1 MQSQTLKLTD
11 RTILHITH
19 AKNIISFDSEEF
31 LIDTP
36 FGNLKIVGKNL
47 TIGKMDT
54 DKQELTIKGNI
65 DNIAYLSN
73 KNTVSNKKESVF
85 KKLFK

>member
-1 MQSQTLKLTD
+1 MNNQILKITD
-11 RTILHITH
+11 RNILEITH
-19 AKNIISFDSEEF
+19 AKNVISFDSNEF

-36 FGNLKIVGKNL
+36 FGNLKVTGKNL

-54 DKQELTIKGNI
+54 EKEELMIKGTI
-65 DNIAYLSN
+65 DTLSYLNS
-73 KNTVSNKKESVF
+73 KNYKEEKKESVF

>member
-1 MQSQTLKLTD
+1 MESQTLKLTD
-11 RTILHITH
+11 RTILQITH
-19 AKNIISFDSEEF
+19 AKNIISFDSDEF

-36 FGNLKIVGKNL
+36 YGNLKINGKNL

-73 KNTVSNKKESVF
+73 KNTNANKKESVF